1 MPAKIFLP
9 LLLGALTLSA
19 ATLAT
24 AKAENTHPSANSAE
38 KTFVIDAQ
46 PADFA
51 NDICWVA
58 PEWRN
63 D

>member
-1 MPAKIFLP
+1 MPAKTFMP

-19 ATLAT
+19 ATFAT
-24 AKAENTHPSANSAE
+24 AKTVNTYPSADGE
-38 KTFVIDAQ
+38 RKVIVIDAQ